1 MHYKIF
7 TWVDIVACALAVALL
22 IFMFICPYKLA
33 KSYYDSFSKAGKEM
47 LALTKAESWA
57 EASERMDIIV
67 AEFYSMR
74 GRMCFFYDHEDID
87 ELEGCILSARELI
100 MREDGSQSVSEL
112 IRALVIADYLFGIQK
127 LDLPNLF

>member
-33 KSYYDSFSKAGKEM
+33 KSYYDSFSKAEKEM

-87 ELEGCILSARELI
+87 
-100 MREDGSQSVSEL
+100 
-112 IRALVIADYLFGIQK
+112 
-127 LDLPNLF
+127 

>member
-22 IFMFICPYKLA
+22 IFMFICPYKL
-33 KSYYDSFSKAGKEM
+33 SRGYYDSFSKAEKEV
-47 LALTKAESWA
+47 LALTRAESWA

-74 GRMCFFYDHEDID
+74 GRMCF
-87 ELEGCILSARELI
+87 LR
-100 MREDGSQSVSEL
+100 
-112 IRALVIADYLFGIQK
+112 
-127 LDLPNLF
+127 P